1 MNKIKINKL
10 TESGAIAFALLAVLA
25 VGTVGTVSAKERKP
39 KPKKSSTASLV
50 VAHIPF
56 SGLSVV
62 DMAMQKQSGEKLYL
76 YVQHGREEGVSV
88 VDVSEPGKSNV
99 VRTVPWPNAQ
109 LSNRMNVLGD
119 VAIIRE
125 TDDLSVRASASKD
138 EVVLWDLSNPAAP
151 RELQRFS
158 GVVKVLEDD
167 RNFIYVLNTEGL
179 WVISEPDRKPQ
190 QDSSPAYGG

>member
-1 MNKIKINKL
+1 MNKIKTNQF
-10 TESGAIAFALLAVLA
+10 GIALALLAVLI
-25 VGTVGTVSAKERKP
+25 VGTVSTASAKQR

-62 DMAMQKQSGEKLYL
+62 DMVMQKQIGEKLYI

-88 VDVSEPGKSNV
+88 VDVSDPGKARV
-99 VRTVPWPNAQ
+99 VRTIPWPNPQ
-109 LSNRMNVLGD
+109 VSNRMNVVGS

-125 TDDLSVRASASKD
+125 TDDLSDHAAASKD
-138 EVVLWDLSNPAAP
+138 DLVLWDLSNPAAP
-151 RELQRFS
+151 MELQRFS
-158 GVVKVLEDD
+158 GVVKVLEGDH
-167 RNFIYVLNTEGL
+167 NFNYVLNTEGL
-179 WVISEPDRKPQ
+179 WVISEPDRQPQ

>member
-1 MNKIKINKL
+1 
-10 TESGAIAFALLAVLA
+10 
-25 VGTVGTVSAKERKP
+25 
-39 KPKKSSTASLV
+39 
-50 VAHIPF
+50 
-56 SGLSVV
+56 
-62 DMAMQKQSGEKLYL
+62 
-76 YVQHGREEGVSV
+76 
-88 VDVSEPGKSNV
+88 
-99 VRTVPWPNAQ
+99 
-109 LSNRMNVLGD
+109 MNVLGD

-138 EVVLWDLSNPAAP
+138 EVVLWDLSNPTAP

>member
-1 MNKIKINKL
+1 MNKIKTSKL

-39 KPKKSSTASLV
+39 KKSSTASLV

-56 SGLSVV
+56 SGLSIV
-62 DMAMQKQSGEKLYL
+62 DMVMQKQSGEKLYL

-99 VRTVPWPNAQ
+99 VRTVPWPNPQ

>member
-99 VRTVPWPNAQ
+99 VRTVPWPNPQ

-138 EVVLWDLSNPAAP
+138 EVVLWDLSNPTAP

>member
-99 VRTVPWPNAQ
+99 VRTVPWPNPQ